1 MLLSIELIA
10 GVLVGLV
17 IATVIML
24 VLQIRNSV
32 QINKLTFPAYE
43 YVVKQAEHKANEIIS
58 LAQKEAREII
68 AEAEK
73 SGQKAFTTYNQTAVT
88 TQEKY
93 VGTLATLSSSLSE
106 KLTEL
111 AQKGGEHL
119 LSVTTQSTETI
130 TAREK
135 AIATAFDGSLAQL
148 HELAQVLKEK
158 SAHALLQIDGEVA
171 SVFTKLGTSL
181 AERDESYKK
190 QIDTHLTTALTR
202 AEEEIGAYK
211 KARLSLLDTHIERLV
226 EEVTAKVLV
235 TSLGTKE
242 HAELARKALAE
253 AKEHNLL

>member
-58 LAQKEAREII
+58 LAQKEARAIL

-73 SGQKAFTTYNQTAVT
+73 SGQKAFATYNETAVT

-93 VGTLATLSSSLSE
+93 AGTLATLSTSLSE
-106 KLTEL
+106 KLADL

-119 LSVTTQSTETI
+119 LSVTTQATDTI
-130 TAREK
+130 ASKEK
-135 AIATAFDGSLAQL
+135 AVATAFDVPLT
-148 HELAQVLKEK
+148 HMNELAGELKKK
-158 SAHALLQIDGEVA
+158 SAHTLSQIDGEVA
-171 SVFTKLGTSL
+171 SVFLKLGASL
-181 AERDESYKK
+181 SERDDSYKK
-190 QIDTHLTTALTR
+190 QIDTHLTEALAR

-226 EEVTAKVLV
+226 EDVATQVLH
-235 TSLGTKE
+235 TSLTTKE
-242 HAELARKALAE
+242 HAELARKALEE